1 MGPVVVLVINE
12 ALYTSFQFSWQIVV
26 LKQDLVF
33 QGTVPA
39 LDLTLGLRMIRASS
53 RVLHILPRKILRQ
66 VRRDGGRAIVRQQP
80 RACV

>member
-39 LDLTLGLRMIRASS
+39 LDLTLDLRMIRASS

-66 VRRDGGRAIVRQQP
+66 VRRDVGRAIVRQQP